1 MKNFLHILT
10 VTLLSLLVFCACGK
24 KPTPKTLVEITGPA
38 GLECEISGIKLTGS
52 PKITFRLPAG
62 EYVFG
67 FSAPGYRMDFRKLTI
82 PQAARHTY
90 KVSLEPVT
98 AAALIKSVPAGAKVT
113 MNGKNMGITPLVIRD
128 LPMGTHRA
136 ELSMAGYA
144 AMPLTWEITS
154 ERPVAATARLDSNQG
169 ALRIT
174 STPSKARVYINGT
187 QVGVTPYLLQRA
199 EGRYV
204 VRLEREGCNPEER
217 PAHILKAQTG
227 KLHIK
232 LGEKP
237 GAVAVRSNPAG
248 AELFINNVKR
258 GVTPCVVEALEPG
271 EYTLRLTRAGYD
283 PVESKV
289 RIVPG
294 ATDKKNF
301 TLVSSTGSVIFNVK
315 PVGVEVSIDG
325 KSLGVTRPI
334 APGAEATRDFRV
346 DNLAPGTH
354 VITMYHSLGDPPN
367 QRHTF
372 KIQKNKTVT
381 IRNLEVWIAN
391 CEVTYLDNSRER
403 GFLVDSNDKEI
414 TFSPEPGVILGIHR
428 TKIKQIIML
437 EGDKEKK

>member
-1 MKNFLHILT
+1 MKNFLHITAL
-10 VTLLSLLVFCACGK
+10 VLLSLLVFCSCGK
-24 KPTPKTLVEITGPA
+24 KPAPRTLVEITGPE
-38 GLECEISGIKLTGS
+38 GLVCEISGMKLTGS
-52 PKITFRLPAG
+52 PKIAFRLPAG
-62 EYVFG
+62 EYVFS
-67 FSAPGYRMDFRKLTI
+67 FSAPGHRMAYRKVAVPKAPKFTYT
-82 PQAARHTY
+82 AA
-90 KVSLEPVT
+90 LEPVS
-98 AAALIKSVPAGAKVT
+98 AAVLLKSVPSGAKVT
-113 MNGKNMGITPLVIRD
+113 MEGKNMGITPLVIRD
-128 LPMGTHRA
+128 LPVGTHRA
-136 ELSMAGYA
+136 EISMAGYA

-154 ERPVAATARLDSNQG
+154 ERPVSATARLDSNQG
-169 ALRIT
+169 SLRIT
-174 STPSKARVYINGT
+174 SVPNRARVYINGT

-204 VRLEREGCNPEER
+204 LRLEREGCNPEER
-217 PAHILKAQTG
+217 NVHVIKSRLE
-227 KLHIK
+227 KLHVK

-237 GAVAVRSNPAG
+237 GGVAVSSTPAG
-248 AELFINNVKR
+248 AELFVNNVKR

-354 VITMYHSLGDPPN
+354 RIFMYHSLGDPPK
-367 QRHTF
+367 QVHTF

-381 IRNLEVWIAN
+381 IRNLVVWIAN
-391 CEVTYLDNSRER
+391 CEITYQDNSRER

-414 TFSPEPGVILGIHR
+414 TFSPEPGVIIGIHR
-428 TKIKQIIML
+428 KKLKQIIML
-437 EGDKEKK
+437 KGDKEKK